1 MDRPSPYYGLGGRF
15 GKPPNQFAPK
25 GSQASLNQ
33 QALRF
38 WYP

>member
-1 MDRPSPYYGLGGRF
+1 VGLAPYYVYGGRF
-15 GKPPNQFAPK
+15 GKPSKQFAPK
-25 GSQASLNQ
+25 GSQASLNH